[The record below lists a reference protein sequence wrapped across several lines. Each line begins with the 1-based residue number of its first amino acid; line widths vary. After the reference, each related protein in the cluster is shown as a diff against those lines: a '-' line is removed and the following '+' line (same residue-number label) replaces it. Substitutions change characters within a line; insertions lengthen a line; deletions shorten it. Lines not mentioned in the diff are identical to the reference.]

1 MSRKILEK
9 KISLKKLSLF
19 RDFEN
24 MAVENLKSIY
34 VWTLFFLRSLPV
46 SAEFNQFYHY
56 CKMGQFLRFRPV
68 IENSKKYL
76 DEN

>member
-24 MAVENLKSIY
+24 MAVENLKRIY
-34 VWTLFFLRSLPV
+34 DQDQDKAVQLLCKQVKMVFGGTCSGDNQGSLF
-46 SAEFNQFYHY
+46 
-56 CKMGQFLRFRPV
+56 K
-68 IENSKKYL
+68 
-76 DEN
+76 